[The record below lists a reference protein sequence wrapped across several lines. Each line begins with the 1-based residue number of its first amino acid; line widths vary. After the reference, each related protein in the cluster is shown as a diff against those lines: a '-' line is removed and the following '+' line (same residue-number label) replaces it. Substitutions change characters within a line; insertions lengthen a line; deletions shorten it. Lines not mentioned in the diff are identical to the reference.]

1 VNVTWLLAWRNLW
14 RHSRRTWLTVAAMVF
29 CNILLVFLI
38 SLQLGSYTMMIDN
51 TLGTFSGHIQVQHE
65 GYLDQQ
71 KMRQTV
77 PAVTALAQT
86 LRGQDGI
93 AAAAARGIAFA
104 LAASEE
110 RSFGIQIVGVEPA
123 HEPGVSTFPGL
134 VKRGRFLSPDADAN
148 SDEIVIGSVLAENL
162 KVDLGDELTFLGS
175 GRDGSFAAAVATVV
189 GIIDTGFDEVD
200 RSIAEVP
207 LAWFQ
212 QVFAM
217 GDHGHSVVMR
227 ITDFA
232 TVPQQVTR
240 LEEVLAAEAD
250 LVVLDWDA
258 LQPGLRQAIAS
269 DMTSAWFMYGVLI
282 ILVAFSVLNTQLMS
296 VLERT
301 REFGVML
308 SLGMGPGK
316 LARLVGLET
325 LMMSTIGL
333 VIGVLLGGLL
343 VWYLSFAGFYFP
355 GMEEMGKRFNLPARM
370 YPELSL
376 LAIMWGPVTVFMF
389 ALLAALYPALRLF
402 GLQPV
407 AAMRAA

>member
-1 VNVTWLLAWRNLW
+1 MNVTWRLAWRNLW

-29 CNILLVFLI
+29 CNVLLVFLI
-38 SLQLGSYTMMIDN
+38 ALQLGSYTMMIDN
-51 TLGTFSGHIQVQHE
+51 TLSTFSGHIQVQHR

-77 PAVTALAQT
+77 PAVTQLARE
-86 LRGQDGI
+86 LRTQPGI
-93 AAAAARGIAFA
+93 EAVSARAIAFA
-104 LAASEE
+104 LASSEE
-110 RSFGIQIVGVEPA
+110 RSFGIQLVGVEPGTEA
-123 HEPGVSTFPGL
+123 AVSTFPGL
-134 VKRGRFLSPDADAN
+134 VSRGRFLSPDAGADT
-148 SDEIVIGSVLAENL
+148 DEIVIGSVLAENL
-162 KVDLGDELTFLGS
+162 KVGLGEELTFLGS

-189 GIIDTGFDEVD
+189 GIIETGFEDID

-207 LAWFQ
+207 LPWFQ

-217 GDHGHSVVMR
+217 GDHGHAVVIR
-227 ITDFA
+227 VSDFDA
-232 TVPQQVTR
+232 VPEQLAQVQSA
-240 LEEVLAAEAD
+240 LGEAPE
-250 LVVLDWDA
+250 LVALDWDA
-258 LQPGLRQAIAS
+258 LQPGLQQAITS
-269 DMTSAWFMYGVLI
+269 DMASAWLTYAVLI

-325 LMMSTIGL
+325 LLMSSLGL
-333 VIGVLLGGLL
+333 ALGAVLGALL
-343 VWYLSFAGFYFP
+343 VWYLSIVGFYFP
-355 GMEEMGKRFNLPARM
+355 GMEEMGKRFNLPERM

-376 LAIMWGPVTVFMF
+376 LAVLWGPATVFLF

>member
-1 VNVTWLLAWRNLW
+1 MNVTWLLAWRNLW

-29 CNILLVFLI
+29 CNVLLVFLI

-51 TLGTFSGHIQVQHE
+51 TLGTFSGHIQVQHD
-65 GYLDQQ
+65 GYLEQQ

-77 PAVTALAQT
+77 PAAAQLAQT
-86 LRGQDGI
+86 LREQQGVS
-93 AAAAARGIAFA
+93 AASARGIAFA
-104 LAASEE
+104 LASSEE

-123 HEPGVSTFPGL
+123 HETAVSTFPGL
-134 VKRGRFLSPDADAN
+134 VKQGRFLSPDAGAD
-148 SDEIVIGSVLAENL
+148 SDEIVIGSILADNL
-162 KVDLGDELTFLGS
+162 KVGIGDELTFLGS
-175 GRDGSFAAAVATVV
+175 GRDGSFAEAVATVV
-189 GIIDTGFDEVD
+189 GVIDTGFDDVD

-212 QVFAM
+212 QVFTM
-217 GDHGHSVVMR
+217 GNQGHSVVLR
-227 ITDFA
+227 VNEFDE
-232 TVPQQVTR
+232 VPRQVAVIR
-240 LEEVLAAEAD
+240 QELAGEAE

-258 LQPGLRQAIAS
+258 LQPGLQQAIAS
-269 DMTSAWFMYGVLI
+269 DMASAWFMYGVLI

-308 SLGMGPGK
+308 SLGMGPAK

-333 VIGVLLGGLL
+333 AFGVLLGGAL

-355 GMEEMGKRFNLPARM
+355 GMEEMAKRFNLPDRM
-370 YPELSL
+370 YPEFSL
-376 LAIMWGPVTVFMF
+376 LAILWGPATVFLF

-402 GLQPV
+402 RLQPV
-407 AAMRAA
+407 PAMRAA

>member
-1 VNVTWLLAWRNLW
+1 
-14 RHSRRTWLTVAAMVF
+14 MVF
-29 CNILLVFLI
+29 CNVLLIFLI

-51 TLGTFSGHIQVQHE
+51 TLGTFSGHIQVQHD

-77 PAVTALAQT
+77 PAAAELAQT
-86 LRGQDGI
+86 LRGQNGI
-93 AAAAARGIAFA
+93 AAASARGIAFA
-104 LAASEE
+104 LASSEE
-110 RSFGIQIVGVEPA
+110 RSFGIQVVGVEPA
-123 HEPGVSTFPGL
+123 HEPAVSTFPGL
-134 VKRGRFLSPDADAN
+134 VKQGRFLAPDAGAD
-148 SDEIVIGSVLAENL
+148 SDEIVIGAILADNL
-162 KVDLGDELTFLGS
+162 KVGLGDELTFLGS

-189 GIIDTGFDEVD
+189 GVIDTGFDEVD

-212 QVFAM
+212 QVFTM
-217 GDHGHSVVMR
+217 GNHGHSVVLR
-227 ITDFA
+227 VNDFDA
-232 TVPQQVTR
+232 VPQQVAATR
-240 LEEVLAAEAD
+240 QLLADDAA

-258 LQPGLRQAIAS
+258 LQPGLRQAITS
-269 DMTSAWFMYGVLI
+269 DMASAWFMYGVLI
-282 ILVAFSVLNTQLMS
+282 VLVAFSVLNTQLMS

-325 LMMSTIGL
+325 LMMSAIGL
-333 VIGVLLGGLL
+333 AFGVLLGGLL

-376 LAIMWGPVTVFMF
+376 LAILWGPATVFLF

-402 GLQPV
+402 RLQPV
-407 AAMRAA
+407 PAMRAA